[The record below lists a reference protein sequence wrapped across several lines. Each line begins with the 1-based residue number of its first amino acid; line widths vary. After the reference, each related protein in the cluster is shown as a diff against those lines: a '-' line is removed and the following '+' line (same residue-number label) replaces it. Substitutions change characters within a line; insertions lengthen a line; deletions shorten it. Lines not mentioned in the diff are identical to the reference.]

1 MNKILLS
8 FVSNPYYNAKS
19 YLFYHLEKKE
29 MNNFTAN
36 SLRNKKFENYTINCW
51 LLGHNAY

>member
-29 MNNFTAN
+29 MNNFTAITVI
-36 SLRNKKFENYTINCW
+36 LYVTRNLKTIQ
-51 LLGHNAY
+51 